1 MKQMLENA
9 KAAKREVAN
18 LTTEQK
24 NAALNAMAQALLSQ
38 ETEILAA
45 NALDLEAAKEHI
57 SPVMLDRDRKSTRLN
72 SSHS

>member
-24 NAALNAMAQALLSQ
+24 NAALNAMSQALLSQ
-38 ETEILAA
+38 
-45 NALDLEAAKEHI
+45 
-57 SPVMLDRDRKSTRLN
+57 
-72 SSHS
+72 